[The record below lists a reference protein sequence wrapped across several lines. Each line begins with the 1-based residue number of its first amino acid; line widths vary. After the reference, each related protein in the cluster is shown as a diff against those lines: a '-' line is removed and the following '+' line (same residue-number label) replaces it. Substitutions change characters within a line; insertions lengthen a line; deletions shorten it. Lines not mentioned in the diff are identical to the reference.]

1 MSNISKFAD
10 KWVLVIDD
18 MEGMRSQLRMSL
30 TNSGFAKLHIVAN
43 IREALERMASNRYDV
58 VLCDYSLGD
67 STDGQQ
73 FLEHLRTN
81 DLISRNTIFVM
92 ITAEQ
97 AYEKVVAASECA
109 PDDYLL
115 KPFTAGQ
122 FNARLEK
129 LLERQEYFAGIDK
142 AADAKDWA
150 RVIAECDKALP
161 ARNKYFVELCK
172 TKAAALMHSNRL
184 QEAANLYRE
193 VLALRPIGW
202 ARLGLARALAMQG
215 KKDEAQQIARE
226 ILADSPQFMAAYDF
240 LGGQLASS
248 GEKKAALEVLQKARA
263 VSPGTM
269 NRIRELSTLAVSA
282 GQPELAES
290 VMRQALQ
297 KHKYSPVRQ
306 VNDYAILSK
315 ALTNQGKADEALSVV
330 ADARKDFRDEHS
342 QIILAA
348 TESVA
353 HRAAGNDELAEA
365 ALAKAMA
372 GDINALP
379 AETVTAIADACFA
392 LGKEDEANKLLR
404 HAIQNNP
411 EDETIRS
418 KVHDV
423 LIAAGKE
430 ITEAN
435 AMIEDSTQEV
445 IRTNNDGVRKAESG
459 QFDEAV
465 ELLCEAA
472 NRLPNNLQIVSNAA
486 LVIALALVKNGN
498 NPQMLAQCLRYRD
511 LLVKKSPD
519 YPKIAQ
525 IDSQLRLLQPAR
537 SSQ

>member
-1 MSNISKFAD
+1 MATISQFAD

-30 TNSGFAKLHIVAN
+30 TNSGFAKLHIVGN
-43 IREALERMASNRYDV
+43 IREALERMAANRYDV
-58 VLCDYSLGD
+58 ILCDYSLGEG
-67 STDGQQ
+67 TDGQQ
-73 FLEHLRTN
+73 FLEYLRTN

-129 LLERQEYFAGIDK
+129 LLERQQFFAAIDK
-142 AADAKDWA
+142 AADAKDWT

-161 ARNKYFVELCK
+161 AKNKYFIELCK
-172 TKAAALMHSNRL
+172 TKAAALMHANRPR
-184 QEAANLYRE
+184 EAADLYRD

-215 KKDEAQQIARE
+215 EKNEAQQLARE
-226 ILADSPQFMAAYDF
+226 IVADSPQFMAAYDF

-248 GEKKAALEVLQKARA
+248 GDKEAALGVLQKAREI
-263 VSPGTM
+263 SPGTM
-269 NRIRELSTLAVSA
+269 NRIRELSTLAVST
-282 GQPELAES
+282 GQPELAEA
-290 VMRQALQ
+290 VMRQTLQ

-306 VNDYAILSK
+306 VHDYALLSK
-315 ALTNQGKADEALSVV
+315 ALATQGKADEALGVV
-330 ADARKDFRDEHS
+330 ADARKDFRDEQS
-342 QIILAA
+342 DAVLAA

-365 ALAKAMA
+365 ALARAMS
-372 GDINALP
+372 GDIGTLP

-411 EDETIRS
+411 EDETIRH
-418 KVHDV
+418 KVHNV
-423 LIAAGKE
+423 LTAAGKE
-430 ITEAN
+430 VTEAD
-435 AMIEDSTQEV
+435 AMIEASTQEI
-445 IRTNNDGVRKAESG
+445 IRINNDGVRKAEAG

-465 ELLCEAA
+465 QLLCEAA
-472 NRLPNNLQIVSNAA
+472 DRLPNNLQIVGNAA
-486 LVIALALVKNGN
+486 LVIALQLVRNGN
-498 NPQMLAQCLRYRD
+498 DPQMLARCLRYRD
-511 LLVKKSPD
+511 AIVAKAPD
-519 YPKIAQ
+519 YPKLAQ
-525 IDSQLRLLQPAR
+525 IDGQLRQLRKTGQ
-537 SSQ
+537 